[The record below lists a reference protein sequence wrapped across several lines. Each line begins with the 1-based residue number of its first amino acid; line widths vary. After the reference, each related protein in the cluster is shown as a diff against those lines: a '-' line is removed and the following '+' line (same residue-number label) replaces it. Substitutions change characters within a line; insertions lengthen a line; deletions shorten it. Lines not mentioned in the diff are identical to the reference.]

1 MVDVRLAIEDY
12 LSVYTPEA
20 QVASD
25 VRLAVGR
32 LAADAAFSAELCRVA
47 EGMADISM
55 EAYRESLAR
64 MKEHAERLSVH
75 PYTAHLV
82 ASMFFAIL
90 ARERYEAEGLS
101 LALWKHTMQDILYKC
116 TECRLIYGITGTFV
130 ADWFLWFFQLRRF
143 ALGRLQFECING
155 RADYDTKTGRVL
167 AADRRINIHI
177 PRTGTPM
184 TPEAVDASLALAA
197 DFFRRRE
204 SLSKIVF
211 EIHSWLLY
219 PAHMHMLR
227 EGSNI
232 AHFAARFDTVDS
244 GEYADYSSAWR
255 LFDKNYEGDPD
266 ALPADSSL
274 RRAYIERMK
283 AGLPMGWGYGV
294 FVYGR

>member
-1 MVDVRLAIEDY
+1 MKNFRLGVEEYLAVFCSEEEVVRDVRA
-12 LSVYTPEA
+12 
-20 QVASD
+20 
-25 VRLAVGR
+25 AVER
-32 LAADAAFSAELCRVA
+32 LAADAGFMQELGCVA
-47 EGMADISM
+47 EQLADISLP
-55 EAYRESLAR
+55 AYRESLSR

-75 PYTAHLV
+75 PYTAHLAV
-82 ASMFFAIL
+82 SMYL
-90 ARERYEAEGLS
+90 AVLSRERYEAEGLS
-101 LALWKHTMQDILYKC
+101 LCLWEDTVRDVMYKC

-130 ADWFLWFFQLRRF
+130 PDWFLWFFQLRRF
-143 ALGRLQFECING
+143 ALGRLQFECIDG
-155 RADYDTKTGRVL
+155 RADYDTKTGHVS

-219 PAHMHMLR
+219 PAHMPLLR

-232 AHFAARFDTVDS
+232 ADFAARFDTVDS

-274 RRAYIERMK
+274 RRAYIERMR
-283 AGLPMGWGYGV
+283 AGLPMGWGYGI
-294 FVYGR
+294 FVYTA